1 MAYRVTA
8 NIYSEEAGDYIEHY
22 EGGEFEDYDEAYE
35 FWDNWW
41 PDMED
46 VRRVTREDAE
56 EHPGNHYELEIGL
69 WDEDGYDVEFYNEG
83 IAI

>member
-1 MAYRVTA
+1 MAYRVSA
-8 NIYSEEAGDYIEHY
+8 NIYSEEVGDYIEHY

-46 VRRVTREDAE
+46 VLHAAREDAE

-69 WDEDGYDVEFYNEG
+69 WDEDGNDLEFHNEG
-83 IAI
+83 IDV